1 MLRSDAG
8 AANVAM
14 GSADLQSATT
24 VANGLYGLR
33 AAELGGSSAGTRA
46 DLALLYVPEGTC
58 QICGIGDRDGA
69 STISSLTLSAGS
81 FTTVDSFGR
90 GTFSLNE
97 PGSTTMTYIFYVVSN
112 GKLVVIGEN
121 PNSDGVMNL
130 Q

>member
-1 MLRSDAG
+1 
-8 AANVAM
+8 
-14 GSADLQSATT
+14 
-24 VANGLYGLR
+24 
-33 AAELGGSSAGTRA
+33 
-46 DLALLYVPEGTC
+46 
-58 QICGIGDRDGA
+58 
-69 STISSLTLSAGS
+69 
-81 FTTVDSFGR
+81 VDSFGR